1 MFKTKALCILDKA
14 SIFASARNTQPGFS
28 WRTMEVKK
36 IALMKRLLDDHTML
50 AEMEKFQIW
59 EDLLPSSSNG
69 TTFPFS
75 LHPHNKNVTPWNEFS
90 NTEFTLEYP

>member
-1 MFKTKALCILDKA
+1 MSFTASFIYGIFKMFKTKALCILDKA

-59 EDLLPSSSNG
+59 EDYFHLPQMEL
-69 TTFPFS
+69 PF
-75 LHPHNKNVTPWNEFS
+75 LFLYTPIIKI
-90 NTEFTLEYP
+90 